1 MMMIYGMFVFELR
14 TLPHQQ
20 LQHNKT
26 WRHVKNER
34 INRSASWQYIGAGD
48 DQITLSGVLYPEI
61 TGGEVSLSLLTTQAY
76 TGRPW
81 PLIDGVGQIYGM
93 YVITAVRTTRSEL
106 DRHGKAKKIEFTVS
120 LERCDED
127 LRESMAS
134 SPVSDMLSGMKG
146 KLSSVWNNRAVII
159 LACPF
164 KNFITYAFKFCG
176 ECLGC
181 QCGDALDFV
190 TGELRQC
197 EQFFKAMAH
206 DGGFECRRCKA
217 VVNPFNTFQA
227 RTQSTANEIIGHVCA
242 VVFYTFTAGTL
253 LFPVQS
259 CQITDQHTGKKRG
272 QGAKFGYRLRYRRWR
287 IFASV
292 SCQLI
297 QPYLPLFVPVK
308 V

>member
-134 SPVSDMLSGMKG
+134 SPVSDMLSGMKW
-146 KLSSVWNNRAVII
+146 KLSSVWNTTVS
-159 LACPF
+159 
-164 KNFITYAFKFCG
+164 G
-176 ECLGC
+176 
-181 QCGDALDFV
+181 
-190 TGELRQC
+190 
-197 EQFFKAMAH
+197 
-206 DGGFECRRCKA
+206 
-217 VVNPFNTFQA
+217 VND
-227 RTQSTANEIIGHVCA
+227 
-242 VVFYTFTAGTL
+242 L
-253 LFPVQS
+253 M
-259 CQITDQHTGKKRG
+259 
-272 QGAKFGYRLRYRRWR
+272 
-287 IFASV
+287 
-292 SCQLI
+292 
-297 QPYLPLFVPVK
+297 
-308 V
+308 